1 MGRSKAPD
9 SQELLAHHIQA
20 RISSKTYHRLS
31 QVLQN
36 SDCQSMGELARKI
49 LSREKFTCYYR
60 DTTLDTP
67 IEELISIK
75 KELNAIGVNINQIT
89 KCFHKADT
97 SGQKMFHALKVEQ
110 QYKLVGEK
118 VDRLLIV
125 VFELSKKWLQESSAE
140 KTSEEPSATMST
152 R

>member
-9 SQELLAHHIQA
+9 SQELLTHHIQA
-20 RISSKTYHRLS
+20 RVSSKTYSRLN

-36 SDCQSMGELARKI
+36 SDCQSIGELARKI

-60 DTTLDTP
+60 NTTLDTP
-67 IEELISIK
+67 IDELISIN

-89 KCFHKADT
+89 RHFHISET

-118 VDRLLIV
+118 VDRLIAV
-125 VFELSKKWLQESSAE
+125 VFELSKKWLQGSLAE
-140 KTSEEPSATMST
+140 KTSEEHSATMNT